1 MYIHLF
7 RLGVDVPLY
16 FFDADDGARFVP
28 DDKGLQMESVAAAKA
43 EAERALSEMAKD
55 ALLMEIG
62 VTLPSA

>member
-1 MYIHLF
+1 M
-7 RLGVDVPLY
+7 PLY

-43 EAERALSEMAKD
+43 EAGRALSEMTKD
-55 ALLMEIG
+55 ALPMEIG